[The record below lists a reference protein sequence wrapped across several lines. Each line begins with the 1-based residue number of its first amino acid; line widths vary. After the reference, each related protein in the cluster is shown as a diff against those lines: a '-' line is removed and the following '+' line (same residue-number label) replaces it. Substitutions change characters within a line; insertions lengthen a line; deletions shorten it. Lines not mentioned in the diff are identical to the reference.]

1 MNQIEGLYAF
11 GFHLAFQKAQ
21 IACAFLVFQTLAV
34 SIYFAGPDL
43 PYSLDGPYMVP
54 SDDGHG
60 VILIGGK
67 HWNGTWD
74 LHSGTY
80 PNEILEL
87 RSDANKWKVLP
98 KKLNFPREDFIAL
111 AIPSELTTCHDE
123 DI

>member
-1 MNQIEGLYAF
+1 MHIF
-11 GFHLAFQKAQ
+11 G
-21 IACAFLVFQTLAV
+21 ISTLSV

-87 RSDANKWKVLP
+87 RSDASEWKVLP
-98 KKLNFPREDFIAL
+98 KKLNFPREDFVAL